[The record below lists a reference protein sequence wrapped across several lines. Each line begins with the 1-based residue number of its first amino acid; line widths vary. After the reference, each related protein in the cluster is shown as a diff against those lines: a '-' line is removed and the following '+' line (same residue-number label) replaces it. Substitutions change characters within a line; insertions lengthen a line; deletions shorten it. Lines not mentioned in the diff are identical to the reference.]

1 MPKLPEVVDS
11 MVRDTLLTQ
20 LRLQTDIL
28 AILTQVEMVTYFF
41 RILTGCYR
49 SVERQEKGVQTRKR
63 SSVQK
68 LHRRTIHSMHDR
80 VVAFAVQHQTS
91 VVNQML
97 R

>member
-1 MPKLPEVVDS
+1 MEETMPKLPEVVDS

-68 LHRRTIHSMHDR
+68 LHRRTIHSIHDCIIILSLI
-80 VVAFAVQHQTS
+80 HI
-91 VVNQML
+91 
-97 R
+97 

>member
-20 LRLQTDIL
+20 LRLQADVL
-28 AILTQVEMVTYFF
+28 AILTQVEMITYFF

-49 SVERQEKGVQTRKR
+49 SVERQEEGVQTSKS
-63 SSVQK
+63 SSVQE
-68 LHRRTIHSMHDR
+68 LHTWRVRSIHDR

-91 VVNQML
+91 VVN
-97 R
+97 